1 MLMQRMRELPPNTTL
16 WINAAGEPMTA
27 GDIVDWP
34 EGDEFRGKSV
44 ALCFSDSNLL
54 ARAIVALDG
63 SASRFLLLAPGTAS
77 ELGAQL
83 IAQFGAD
90 VVLTDED
97 AEQLTIDRAAD
108 VATAWVIPTSGTTGT
123 PKLVAHTFRSLTRT
137 VKSNAEIGR
146 QFRWGQL
153 YDLARFAGLQVFLNS
168 ILSGST
174 LVFTRSGDPLG
185 ERVAHLAKHGC
196 NAISAT
202 PTLWRKILMTAEAC
216 ELHPRQITLGGEIV
230 DQPILNALRAQFPK
244 ARISHIYASTEA
256 GAAFTV
262 NDGLSGFPRKL
273 LDLPPAGLELK
284 VNAEGFLLIRPELR
298 EQSYLAGDTRL
309 GSAQIFDE
317 DGFVNTGDLV
327 RLTDD
332 RAFFLGR
339 ANGTINVG
347 GNKVPPEE
355 VESVLHTIP
364 GVRVARVYGKR
375 SSITGTLVAA
385 DIQVEA
391 GVTELDALR
400 RAIASYCAESLP
412 GYKVPAMIRFVSE
425 IETNGTGKVV
435 RQ

>member
-1 MLMQRMRELPPNTTL
+1 MLMQRMRELPPETTL
-16 WINAAGEPMTA
+16 WINAAGERMTA
-27 GDIVDWP
+27 GDLANWS
-34 EGDEFRGKSV
+34 EGEQFRGKSV
-44 ALCFSDSNLL
+44 ALRFSDSNLL
-54 ARAIVALDG
+54 ARAVLALDG

-77 ELGAQL
+77 ESAAQL

-90 VVLTDED
+90 IVLTDED
-97 AEQLTIDRAAD
+97 VEKLTADPSAD
-108 VATAWVIPTSGTTGT
+108 VSTAWVIPTSGTTGT

-137 VKSNAEIGR
+137 VKINPEIGR

-168 ILSGST
+168 ILSGCT
-174 LVFTRSGDPLG
+174 LVFTRPDDPLG

-202 PTLWRKILMTAEAC
+202 PTLWRKILMTAESR

-230 DQPILNALRAQFPK
+230 DQPILNALRAQFPA

-262 NDGLSGFPRKL
+262 NDGLAGFPRKL
-273 LDLPPAGLELK
+273 LDSPPAGLELK

-298 EQSYLAGDTRL
+298 EQSYLANDTRL
-309 GSAQIFDE
+309 FDE

-375 SSITGTLVAA
+375 SSITGTLVVA
-385 DIQVEA
+385 DIQVEP

-400 RAIASYCAESLP
+400 RAIASHCAQSLP

-425 IETNGTGKVV
+425 IQTNGTGKVV

>member
-1 MLMQRMRELPPNTTL
+1 MLMQRMRELPPDTTL
-16 WINAAGEPMTA
+16 WIDAAGQPTTA
-27 GDIVDWP
+27 RDVSNWR
-34 EGDEFRGKSV
+34 EGDQFRGKSI
-44 ALCFSDSNLL
+44 ALWFSDSNLL
-54 ARAIVALDG
+54 ARAVVALDG

-83 IAQFGAD
+83 IGRFGAD
-90 VVLTDED
+90 TVLTDAD
-97 AEQLTIDRAAD
+97 ADTIRVDRTAD
-108 VATAWVIPTSGTTGT
+108 AATAWVIPTSGTTGT

-137 VKSNAEIGR
+137 VKSNPEIGR

-174 LVFTRSGDPLG
+174 LVFTRSDDSLG

-202 PTLWRKILMTAEAC
+202 PTLWRKILMTEESRA
-216 ELHPRQITLGGEIV
+216 LHPRQVTLGGEIV
-230 DQPILNALRAQFPK
+230 DQPILNALRAQYPA

-262 NDGLSGFPRKL
+262 NDGLAGFPQRL
-273 LDLPPAGLELK
+273 LDSPPAGLELRI
-284 VNAEGFLLIRPELR
+284 NAEGFLLIRPELR
-298 EQSYLAGDTRL
+298 EQSYLAGDTAL
-309 GSAQIFDE
+309 FDA

-327 RLTDD
+327 RLADD
-332 RAFFLGR
+332 RVFFLGR

-355 VESVLHTIP
+355 VESVLHTVP

-400 RAIASYCAESLP
+400 RAIASHCAQSLP

-425 IETNGTGKVV
+425 IQTNGTGKVV

>member
-1 MLMQRMRELPPNTTL
+1 MLMQRMRELPPETTL
-16 WINAAGEPMTA
+16 WINAAGERMTA
-27 GDIVDWP
+27 GDLANWS
-34 EGDEFRGKSV
+34 EGEQFRGKSV
-44 ALCFSDSNLL
+44 ALRFSDSNLL
-54 ARAIVALDG
+54 ARAVLALDG

-77 ELGAQL
+77 ESAAQL

-90 VVLTDED
+90 IVLTDED
-97 AEQLTIDRAAD
+97 VEKLTADPSAD
-108 VATAWVIPTSGTTGT
+108 VSTAWVIPTSGTTGT

-137 VKSNAEIGR
+137 VKINPEIGR

-168 ILSGST
+168 ILSGCT
-174 LVFTRSGDPLG
+174 LVFTRPDDPLG

-202 PTLWRKILMTAEAC
+202 PTLWRKILMTAESR

-230 DQPILNALRAQFPK
+230 DQPILNALRAQFPA

-262 NDGLSGFPRKL
+262 NDGLAGFPRKL
-273 LDLPPAGLELK
+273 LDSPPAGLELK

-298 EQSYLAGDTRL
+298 EQSYLANDTRL
-309 GSAQIFDE
+309 FDE

-375 SSITGTLVAA
+375 SSITGTLVVA

-400 RAIASYCAESLP
+400 RAIASHCAQSLP

-425 IETNGTGKVV
+425 IQTNGTGKVV

>member
-1 MLMQRMRELPPNTTL
+1 MLMQRMRQLPSETTL
-16 WINAAGEPMTA
+16 WVSASGEPVTIRDVA
-27 GDIVDWP
+27 NWP
-34 EGDEFRGKSV
+34 EGNRFRGKSV
-44 ALCFSDSNLL
+44 ALWFSDSNVL
-54 ARAIVALDG
+54 AHAILALDG
-63 SASRFLLLAPGTAS
+63 SASRFLLLAPGTGS
-77 ELGAQL
+77 ELGSQL
-83 IAQFGAD
+83 IGQFGAD
-90 VVLTDED
+90 VILTDAD
-97 AEQLTIDRAAD
+97 ADSLITDPEAN
-108 VATAWVIPTSGTTGT
+108 VPTAWVIPTSGTTGT

-137 VKSNAEIGR
+137 VKSNPEIGR

-168 ILSGST
+168 IFSGST
-174 LVFTRSGDPLG
+174 LVFTRASDPLG
-185 ERVAHLAKHGC
+185 DRVAHLAKHGC

-202 PTLWRKILMTAEAC
+202 PTLWRKILMTRESR
-216 ELHPRQITLGGEIV
+216 ELNPRQITLGGEIV
-230 DQPILNALRAQFPK
+230 DQPILNALRGQYPG
-244 ARISHIYASTEA
+244 ARVSHIYASTEA

-262 NDGLSGFPRKL
+262 NDGMAGFPRQL
-273 LDLPPAGLELK
+273 LDSPPAGLELK
-284 VNAEGFLLIRPELR
+284 VDPEGCLLIRPELR
-298 EQSYLAGDTRL
+298 EQSYLSGDAHL
-309 GSAQIFDE
+309 FDE
-317 DGFVNTGDLV
+317 TGFVNTGDLV

-332 RAFFLGR
+332 RVFFLGR

-364 GVRVARVYGKR
+364 GVRVARVYGKQ

-400 RAIASYCAESLP
+400 RAIASRCAQSLP

-425 IETNGTGKVV
+425 IQTNGTGKVV

>member
-1 MLMQRMRELPPNTTL
+1 MLMQRMRELPPQTTL
-16 WINAAGEPMTA
+16 WINAAGEATTA
-27 GDIVDWP
+27 EDVVNWPGGDR
-34 EGDEFRGKSV
+34 FRGKSI
-44 ALCFSDSNLL
+44 ALWFSDSNLL
-54 ARAIVALDG
+54 ARAILALDG
-63 SASRFLLLAPGTAS
+63 SASRFLLLAPGTTS

-90 VVLTDED
+90 IVLTDAD
-97 AEQLTIDRAAD
+97 AQTLTADSSAD
-108 VATAWVIPTSGTTGT
+108 VPTAWVIPTSGTTGT

-137 VKSNAEIGR
+137 VKSNPEIGR

-174 LVFTRSGDPLG
+174 LVFTRPDDPLG
-185 ERVAHLAKHGC
+185 ERVAHLAKHGS

-202 PTLWRKILMTAEAC
+202 PTLWRKILMTAESR

-230 DQPILNALRAQFPK
+230 DQPILNALRAQYPD

-262 NDGLSGFPRKL
+262 NDGLAGFPRQL
-273 LDLPPAGLELK
+273 LDSPPAGLELK

-298 EQSYLAGDTRL
+298 EQSYLAGDARL
-309 GSAQIFDE
+309 FDE
-317 DGFVNTGDLV
+317 EGFVNTGDLV
-327 RLTDD
+327 RLADD
-332 RAFFLGR
+332 RVFFLGR

-391 GVTELDALR
+391 GVTELDGLR
-400 RAIASYCAESLP
+400 RAIASHCAQSLP

>member
-1 MLMQRMRELPPNTTL
+1 MLMQRMRELPPDTTL
-16 WINAAGEPMTA
+16 WIDAAGERVTA
-27 GDIVDWP
+27 GDVANWP
-34 EGDEFRGKSV
+34 EGNPFRGKSV
-44 ALCFSDSNLL
+44 ALWFSDSNLL
-54 ARAIVALDG
+54 ARAVAALDG
-63 SASRFLLLAPGTAS
+63 SAARFLLLAPGTAS

-97 AEQLTIDRAAD
+97 GEKLRADRGPE

-137 VKSNAEIGR
+137 VKTNPEIGR

-174 LVFTRSGDPLG
+174 LVFTRSGDPLS

-202 PTLWRKILMTAEAC
+202 PTLWRKILMTPEAR

-230 DQPILNALRAQFPK
+230 DQPILNALGAQFPE

-262 NDGLSGFPRKL
+262 NDGLAGFSRKL
-273 LDLPPAGLELK
+273 LDSPPAGLDLK

-309 GSAQIFDE
+309 FDE
-317 DGFVNTGDLV
+317 EGFVNTGDLV

-332 RAFFLGR
+332 RVFFLGR

-355 VESVLHTIP
+355 VESVLHAIP
-364 GVRVARVYGKR
+364 GVRGARVYGKR

-385 DIQVEA
+385 DIQVET

-400 RAIASYCAESLP
+400 RAIASHCAQALP

-425 IETNGTGKVV
+425 IQTSGSGKVV

>member
-1 MLMQRMRELPPNTTL
+1 MLMQRMRELPPDTTL
-16 WINAAGEPMTA
+16 WIDAAGEPTA
-27 GDIVDWP
+27 ARDVSSWPMGDQ
-34 EGDEFRGKSV
+34 FRAKNV
-44 ALCFSDSNLL
+44 ALWFSDSNLL
-54 ARAIVALDG
+54 ARAVVALDG
-63 SASRFLLLAPGTAS
+63 SVSRFLLLAPGTAS
-77 ELGAQL
+77 DLGAQL
-83 IAQFGAD
+83 ITQFGAD
-90 VVLTDED
+90 VVLTDAD
-97 AEQLTIDRAAD
+97 ADTITADPSAD
-108 VATAWVIPTSGTTGT
+108 VATMWVIPTSGTTGT

-137 VKSNAEIGR
+137 VKSNPEIGR

-174 LVFTRSGDPLG
+174 LVFTRSDDSLG

-202 PTLWRKILMTAEAC
+202 PTLWRKILMTEESRA
-216 ELHPRQITLGGEIV
+216 LHPRQVTLGGEIV
-230 DQPILNALRAQFPK
+230 DQPILNALRAQYPE

-262 NDGLSGFPRKL
+262 NDGLAGFPQRL
-273 LDLPPAGLELK
+273 LDSPPAGLELK
-284 VNAEGFLLIRPELR
+284 INAEGFLLIRPELR
-298 EQSYLAGDTRL
+298 EQSYVAGDAAL
-309 GSAQIFDE
+309 FDA

-327 RLTDD
+327 RLTGD
-332 RAFFLGR
+332 RVFFLGR

-355 VESVLHTIP
+355 VESVLHTVP

-400 RAIASYCAESLP
+400 RAIASHCAQSLP
-412 GYKVPAMIRFVSE
+412 GY
-425 IETNGTGKVV
+425 
-435 RQ
+435 

>member
-1 MLMQRMRELPPNTTL
+1 MLMHRMRELPPDATL
-16 WINAAGEPMTA
+16 WINAAGERMTA
-27 GDIVDWP
+27 GDIANWP
-34 EGDEFRGKSV
+34 EGTLFRGKSV
-44 ALCFSDSNLL
+44 ALWFSDSSLL
-54 ARAIVALDG
+54 ARAVLALDG

-77 ELGAQL
+77 ELAAQL
-83 IAQFGAD
+83 IGQFGAD
-90 VVLTDED
+90 AVLTDAN
-97 AEQLTIDRAAD
+97 AEQLTADSSAD

-137 VKSNAEIGR
+137 VKSNPEIGR

-153 YDLARFAGLQVFLNS
+153 YDLARFAGLQVFLTS
-168 ILSGST
+168 LLSGST
-174 LVFTRSGDPLG
+174 LVFTRSSDPLG
-185 ERVAHLAKHGC
+185 DRVAHLAKHGC

-202 PTLWRKILMTAEAC
+202 PTLWRKILMTAEARD
-216 ELHPRQITLGGEIV
+216 LHPRQITLGGEIV
-230 DQPILNALRAQFPK
+230 DQPILNALRAQFPE

-262 NDGLSGFPRKL
+262 NDGLAGFPRKL
-273 LDLPPAGLELK
+273 LDTPPAGLELK

-298 EQSYLAGDTRL
+298 EQSYLSNEARL
-309 GSAQIFDE
+309 DSAPIFDE

-400 RAIASYCAESLP
+400 RAIASHCAQSLP

-425 IETNGTGKVV
+425 IQTSGAGKVV

>member
-1 MLMQRMRELPPNTTL
+1 MLMQRMRQLLPDTTL
-16 WINAAGEPMTA
+16 WISAAGEPTTA
-27 GDIVDWP
+27 GDVANWP
-34 EGDEFRGKSV
+34 EGDQFRGKSV
-44 ALCFSDSNLL
+44 ALWFSDSNLL
-54 ARAIVALDG
+54 AQAILALDG
-63 SASRFLLLAPGTAS
+63 SASRFLLLAPGTTS

-90 VVLTDED
+90 TVLTDAD
-97 AEQLTIDRAAD
+97 AERLTASAP
-108 VATAWVIPTSGTTGT
+108 AGAPTAWVIPTSGTTGT

-137 VKSNAEIGR
+137 VKNNPEIGR

-202 PTLWRKILMTAEAC
+202 PTLWRKILMTGESR

-230 DQPILNALRAQFPK
+230 DQPILNALRAQYSE

-262 NDGLSGFPRKL
+262 NDGLAGFPRQL
-273 LDLPPAGLELK
+273 LDSPPPGLELK
-284 VNAEGFLLIRPELR
+284 VNPEGFLLIRPELR
-298 EQSYLAGDTRL
+298 EQSYLAGDIHL
-309 GSAQIFDE
+309 FDD

-327 RLTDD
+327 RLSDD
-332 RAFFLGR
+332 RVFFLGR

-400 RAIASYCAESLP
+400 RAITSQCAQSLP

-425 IETNGTGKVV
+425 IKTNGTGKVV

>member
-1 MLMQRMRELPPNTTL
+1 MLMQRMRELPPDTTL
-16 WINAAGEPMTA
+16 WINAAGEPTTA
-27 GDIVDWP
+27 GNIASWP
-34 EGDEFRGKSV
+34 PGDRFRRKSV
-44 ALCFSDSNLL
+44 ALWFSGSSLL
-54 ARAIVALDG
+54 ARAVVALDG
-63 SASRFLLLAPGTAS
+63 SASRLLLLATGTTS
-77 ELGAQL
+77 QLRAQL
-83 IAQFGAD
+83 IAQFGAEI
-90 VVLTDED
+90 VLTD
-97 AEQLTIDRAAD
+97 AD
-108 VATAWVIPTSGTTGT
+108 VETLTADASGDVPTAWVIPTSGTTGT

-137 VKSNAEIGR
+137 VKSNPEIGR
-146 QFRWGQL
+146 EFRWGQL

-174 LVFTRSGDPLG
+174 LVFTRPDDPLG
-185 ERVAHLAKHGC
+185 ERVARLAQHGC

-202 PTLWRKILMTAEAC
+202 PTLWRKILMTAESR

-230 DQPILNALRAQFPK
+230 DQPILNALRAQYPE

-262 NDGLSGFPRKL
+262 NDGLAGFPRRL
-273 LDLPPAGLELK
+273 LDSPPPGLELK

-298 EQSYLAGDTRL
+298 EQSYLAGDAHL
-309 GSAQIFDE
+309 FD
-317 DGFVNTGDLV
+317 DNGFVNTGDLV
-327 RLTDD
+327 RQTDD
-332 RAFFLGR
+332 RVFFLGR

-391 GVTELDALR
+391 GITELDALR
-400 RAIASYCAESLP
+400 RAIASHCAQSLP

-425 IETNGTGKVV
+425 IQTNGTGKVV

>member
-1 MLMQRMRELPPNTTL
+1 MLMQRMRELPPETTL
-16 WINAAGEPMTA
+16 WINAAGERMTA
-27 GDIVDWP
+27 GDLANWS
-34 EGDEFRGKSV
+34 EGEQFRGKSV
-44 ALCFSDSNLL
+44 ALRFSDSNLL
-54 ARAIVALDG
+54 ARAVLALDG

-77 ELGAQL
+77 ESAAQL

-90 VVLTDED
+90 IVLTDED
-97 AEQLTIDRAAD
+97 VEKLTADPSAD
-108 VATAWVIPTSGTTGT
+108 VSTAWVIPTSGTTGT

-137 VKSNAEIGR
+137 VKINPEIGR

-168 ILSGST
+168 ILSGCT
-174 LVFTRSGDPLG
+174 LVFTRPDDPLG

-202 PTLWRKILMTAEAC
+202 PTLWRKILMTAESR

-230 DQPILNALRAQFPK
+230 DQPILNALRAQFPA

-262 NDGLSGFPRKL
+262 NDGLAGFPRKL
-273 LDLPPAGLELK
+273 LDSPPAGLELK
-284 VNAEGFLLIRPELR
+284 VNPEGFLLIRPELR
-298 EQSYLAGDTRL
+298 EQSYLANDTRL
-309 GSAQIFDE
+309 FDE

-375 SSITGTLVAA
+375 SSITGTLVVA
-385 DIQVEA
+385 DIQVEP

-400 RAIASYCAESLP
+400 RAIASHCAQSLP

-425 IETNGTGKVV
+425 IQTNGTGKVV